1 MFDAIIRASL
11 LATLTVAQSAVLPR
25 PSPSPGMSV
34 GSPSASATNSPK
46 SELKEIGRIRVTSA
60 LCKALVADAVHAVD
74 IETQNDVRLLDAES
88 TLQTIDLDGNQILK
102 HRGVREITKRFVT
115 LRAAAV
121 EGNALMRDFRDRAKT
136 ATSDQQR
143 ADLLTFAEA
152 LDGALHRQKILA
164 DDLGRFVAYLDAHDP
179 IDKDTH
185 DRQIFN
191 ALLLEND
198 ARFPRTPFDVRDF
211 GPTAG
216 VPDPLSVTAKYAS
229 AELIK
234 RSAPI
239 AGDEDAAA
247 QKIEPAFASC

>member
-1 MFDAIIRASL
+1 MMDAAVRAFL
-11 LATLTVAQSAVLPR
+11 VAILTVAQSAVLPSPTPAPV
-25 PSPSPGMSV
+25 PSNDASS
-34 GSPSASATNSPK
+34 GS
-46 SELKEIGRIRVTSA
+46 LKTIGRIRVTST

-74 IETQNDVRLLDAES
+74 IETQNDARLVDAEA
-88 TLQTIDLDGNQILK
+88 TLAIVDLDSSQIFK
-102 HRGVREITKRFVT
+102 YRGIRDITKRFVT

-136 ATSDQQR
+136 ATNAQQR
-143 ADLLTFAEA
+143 TDLLAFADA

-164 DDLGRFVAYLDAHDP
+164 DDLGRFVAYLDAHEP

-191 ALLLEND
+191 AILLQND
-198 ARFPRTPFDVRDF
+198 GRFPHTAFDVRDF

-216 VPDPLSVTAKYAS
+216 VPDPLSVTAKNAS

-239 AGDEDAAA
+239 VGDEDAAG